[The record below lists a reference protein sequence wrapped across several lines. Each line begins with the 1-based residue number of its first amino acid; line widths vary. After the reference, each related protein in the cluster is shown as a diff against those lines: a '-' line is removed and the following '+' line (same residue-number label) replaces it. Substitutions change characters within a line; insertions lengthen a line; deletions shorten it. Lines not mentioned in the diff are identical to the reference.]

1 MGKQRYWLFK
11 TVFTENNQFERIIP
25 ATGDVRDKRSV
36 SPLCSTPGNPL
47 PTRIDSTRV
56 SHRVLHA
63 ANYFSINWN
72 REKGSILLR
81 NPIPTCSIPFCRCS
95 RTTMTPSK
103 LQVDGTWCGCEPHLM
118 AGMENMEMEIFR
130 FFFFFFFDDRWD
142 CLEEKKNFR
151 VVC

>member
-36 SPLCSTPGNPL
+36 SPLCSTPRNPL

-56 SHRVLHA
+56 FHRVLHA

-95 RTTMTPSK
+95 RTTMTPSTTK
-103 LQVDGTWCGCEPHLM
+103 LQVDGTWCGCEPHRWQVWK
-118 AGMENMEMEIFR
+118 IWRWKFFVS
-130 FFFFFFFDDRWD
+130 FFFFFRWS
-142 CLEEKKNFR
+142 LRLSRGEKKF
-151 VVC
+151 